1 MWIGSKSLIDTLG
14 GFAAMM
20 GGPAVSAPADPPPV
34 AMAATGDAGGAQLR
48 IVVPTKVITT
58 VQEIG
63 KRRLRVKWVAA
74 TPWMIRA
81 NPRKRRR
88 TAASRNSKKNPEG
101 ELGAGIHAAP
111 KQWVVFPFSYHPRS

>member
-1 MWIGSKSLIDTLG
+1 MLPANRNFEMWIGSKSLIDTLG

-20 GGPAVSAPADPPPV
+20 GGPAVSAPADLPPV

-63 KRRLRVKWVAA
+63 KKVQSEMGGGDPMDDQGEPKEE
-74 TPWMIRA
+74 
-81 NPRKRRR
+81 
-88 TAASRNSKKNPEG
+88 KKDG
-101 ELGAGIHAAP
+101 GKP
-111 KQWVVFPFSYHPRS
+111 KF